1 MYVNIYIYIERERER
16 HRERESIYLYLYN
29 IYRGCMLEHSCD
41 VHRQTSNKF
50 NAFVNFSVDCLPLTV
65 LKIASSAESATQ
77 KATQVHM
84 SGG

>member
-1 MYVNIYIYIERERER
+1 
-16 HRERESIYLYLYN
+16 
-29 IYRGCMLEHSCD
+29 MLEHSCD